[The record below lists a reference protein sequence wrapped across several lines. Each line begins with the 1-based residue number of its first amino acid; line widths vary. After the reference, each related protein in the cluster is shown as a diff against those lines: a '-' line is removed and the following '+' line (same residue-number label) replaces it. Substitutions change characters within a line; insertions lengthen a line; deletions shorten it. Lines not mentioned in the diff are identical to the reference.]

1 MTQAPT
7 PSPGH
12 REHPEHRVV
21 ELPVQGR
28 MTVELGGTCVAD
40 SRDVI
45 RLEEDGQPARFYFP
59 RDDVQMQFLKTST
72 KTTSCPFKGHATY
85 FGLRTDDAKADNA
98 VWSYEEPYAE
108 HVALKGRLAFDE
120 STSAALL
127 IRSLP

>member
-1 MTQAPT
+1 MPQTPV

-12 REHPEHRVV
+12 REHPKYRVV

-28 MTVELGGTCVAD
+28 MTVEFGGTCVAD

-45 RLEEDGQPARFYFP
+45 RVEEDGQPAHFYFP
-59 RDDVQMQFLKTST
+59 RDDVQTQFLKPST
-72 KTTSCPFKGHATY
+72 KITNCPFKGQAIY
-85 FGLRTDDAKADNA
+85 FGLRTDAGKADDA

-120 STSAALL
+120 STSPALL